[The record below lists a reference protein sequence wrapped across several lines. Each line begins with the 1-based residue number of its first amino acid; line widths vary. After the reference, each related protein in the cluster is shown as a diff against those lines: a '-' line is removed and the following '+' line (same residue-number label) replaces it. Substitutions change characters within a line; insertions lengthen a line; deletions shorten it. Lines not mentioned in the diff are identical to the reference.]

1 MPDPFVVKDCDLLAI
16 ATGRRAH
23 NLRELYDRLEQA
35 DPACVYY
42 HFWGGLLRPH
52 FDDPQFPNDFAAWAS
67 HGLHDQVLAERLGI
81 VNPANFGSLEDLRCE
96 VLEVIE
102 ERLDETE
109 TVPWAPRDDQFH
121 FIHSK
126 IVVVDTGRR
135 IEDPKQLKKLVPQLT
150 RGGVFYHFIDAR
162 RRLEDG
168 QDDFSAWLAGFG
180 DEYLAVIDGLGT
192 VDPYFNSL
200 TETRDRIA
208 AVLTEHL

>member
-16 ATGRRAH
+16 ATGQRAH
-23 NLRELYDRLEQA
+23 NLRELHDRLEQA

-67 HGLHDQVLAERLGI
+67 RGLHDHVLAERLGI
-81 VNPANFGSLEDLRCE
+81 INPADFDSLEELRRE

-102 ERLDETE
+102 ERLDEVE
-109 TVPWAPRDDQFH
+109 TVTWAPRDGQFH

-126 IVVVDTGRR
+126 IVVVDSGRR
-135 IEDPKQLKKLVPQLT
+135 IDEPKQLKKLVPELT

-168 QDDFSAWLAGFG
+168 HDDFSAWLAGFG
-180 DEYLAVIDGLGT
+180 DRYQAVIDGLGA

-208 AVLTEHL
+208 AVLAEHL